1 VSGPLYAD
9 GDRVIVSDTPV
20 DSSDKKYSGKVGT
33 VERKEHTNGGRSVYR
48 VQLDGADYSVL
59 FYDADLLPYD
69 DLAVLK
75 VQLAEAENQ
84 VVVLREAIRLK
95 ERDAESLP
103 VATVVSYKDTFGP
116 AVITKQMVDV
126 WLNVF
131 PTQSGNPNTE
141 ILNDD
146 RVTQLLTN
154 NAEAVVRKP

>member
-1 VSGPLYAD
+1 
-9 GDRVIVSDTPV
+9 
-20 DSSDKKYSGKVGT
+20 
-33 VERKEHTNGGRSVYR
+33 
-48 VQLDGADYSVL
+48 
-59 FYDADLLPYD
+59 
-69 DLAVLK
+69 
-75 VQLAEAENQ
+75 
-84 VVVLREAIRLK
+84 
-95 ERDAESLP
+95 
-103 VATVVSYKDTFGP
+103 VVSYKDTFGP